1 MQSAT
6 KTRRMQVSIWL
17 IWLLSCLIF
26 IINPSP
32 SYVLSQNEPVLSAV
46 AIYDEYHGSAFPWKS
61 RRRLRKWAWKR
72 YQALKGANQKAKSL
86 AWLARLSLS
95 GALSIAQVIDWLIK
109 SQMARHLGVLP
120 FLYDFLEKLKIGEII
135 NRYCPTKGEVAH
147 GTVAMLIILNRLV
160 APRPLYKIADWLS
173 RTVLVYRLGVPA
185 SKFNDDR
192 LGRTLDAISEEIEE
206 IWQAVVHQV
215 LLRGDI
221 NLSVIFYDLSA
232 FISHGEYADSEYVD
246 FGFAHN
252 TPMNK
257 KKFKIGLN
265 VGADGNIPLVYKF
278 WSGRSADKAT
288 VEKNMTML
296 KAFLEK
302 HSHST
307 KRTMVIGDRANLDD
321 RLAFAYEEKNLLYLS
336 GLKTDRKVHQELLIN
351 IPEKEFYASPLTN
364 EKGPKGYW
372 GRSCRVPFENKE
384 EKRTIYH
391 KGLVVL
397 SGPMR
402 RALRKDRAEKTRDLR
417 QKLNELQAKIGKPYY
432 KGLENIQRK
441 ANSILK
447 KSSVGKFMRAEAF
460 LDNEEKVQLRW
471 SIDRL
476 VLWKAMQR
484 DGRYLL
490 VTNDWS
496 LSDKGML
503 ELYREKDGVEK
514 RFTVA
519 KSDLNLSPI
528 YLHKDNR
535 IEAMLL
541 LNMLALLAYSLLE
554 REMQNRGMNL
564 TTRKIIEKLENL
576 SLIEN
581 SLRNGEVL
589 YRIAPID
596 HEQELLLECLAQIL
610 NEFNPQFKQSLQFG
624 TKKELYLNL
633 PPPDKMPLIA

>member
-17 IWLLSCLIF
+17 IWLISCLIF

-32 SYVLSQNEPVLSAV
+32 SYVLSQNQPVLSAA
-46 AIYDEYHGSAFPWKS
+46 AIYDEYYGSAFPWKS

-72 YQALKGANQKAKSL
+72 YQALKGANRKAKSL
-86 AWLARLSLS
+86 AWFARLSLS

-109 SQMARHLGVLP
+109 SQMARHLGALP

-135 NRYCPTKGEVAH
+135 NRFAPTKGEVAH

-160 APRPLYKIADWLS
+160 SPRPLYKIADWVS

-192 LGRTLDAISEEIEE
+192 LGRTLDVISENIEE
-206 IWQAVVHQV
+206 IWQAVVHQA

-252 TPMNK
+252 TPINK
-257 KKFKIGLN
+257 KKFKIGLD
-265 VGADGNIPLVYKF
+265 VGADGNIPLVYKL

-288 VEKNMTML
+288 VDNNMTML
-296 KAFLEK
+296 KAFSEK
-302 HSHST
+302 HNHST

-321 RLAFAYEEKNLLYLS
+321 RLAFAYEEKNLRYLS
-336 GLKTDRKVHQELLIN
+336 GLKTDRKIHQELLIN
-351 IPEKEFYASPLTN
+351 IPEKRFYASPLTN

-384 EKRTIYH
+384 EKRSIYH

-402 RALRKDRAEKTRDLR
+402 TALRKDRAEKIRALG
-417 QKLNELQAKIGKPYY
+417 QELKELQTKIGKSYY
-432 KGLENIQRK
+432 RGVENIQRK

-447 KSSVGKFMRAEAF
+447 KSSVGKFMHAEAF

-471 SIDRL
+471 RIDRL
-476 VLWKAMQR
+476 LLWKAMQR

-496 LSDKGML
+496 LSDKRML

-519 KSDLNLSPI
+519 KSDLKISPV

-589 YRIAPID
+589 YRIVPVD

-610 NEFNPQFKQSLQFG
+610 NEFNPQFKQPLQFG
-624 TKKELYLNL
+624 AKKELYLNL